1 MPSPWEQERD
11 KDVHTS
17 CANVAT
23 SAMRQEKEIKGTWI
37 TKKERKLPKFA
48 DDIILLIK
56 KIQHNLQKN
65 SILINEF
72 NKCTGH
78 KKNTWKSIAFLC
90 NNNEDVDTKLIT
102 QYYSQLLKN

>member
-1 MPSPWEQERD
+1 MKLLICLKNIYEKLTANVIINNERWECLLPESRNKTKMFTQ
-11 KDVHTS
+11 HG
-17 CANVAT
+17 ANVAT

-65 SILINEF
+65 STLINEF

-78 KKNTWKSIAFLC
+78 KRNT
-90 NNNEDVDTKLIT
+90 
-102 QYYSQLLKN
+102 